1 MLLHQMQKRPETNMA
16 ETDLTN
22 AMNGARETA
31 NPPNELKKAQIVCV
45 IGKAS
50 FALGFLLTLCDA
62 RLTGNF

>member
-1 MLLHQMQKRPETNMA
+1 MA

-31 NPPNELKKAQIVCV
+31 NPPNELKKAQIICV

-50 FALGFLLTLCDA
+50 FALVFFFF
-62 RLTGNF
+62 NVV